1 MATHGC
7 TGMAITLTNNDGY
20 SERYYAADGSHTH
33 SVAGYSEYYGT
44 SAITEITEKRSE
56 QPMETL
62 FNVIVVSKDRAI
74 LLEKKTVA
82 ENEEDAKFNVD
93 IHSVLKEK
101 GLKPKDVT
109 IICNS
114 CGGVKVRKEVQ
125 KVRVIKEDE

>member
-1 MATHGC
+1 MPMGW
-7 TGMAITLTNNDGY
+7 TGNGDGTY
-20 SERYYAADGSHTH
+20 SKWIDGSHTH
-33 SVAGYSEYYGT
+33 SLGYGRYYGA
-44 SAITEITEKRSE
+44 SAITEKIEKRSE

-114 CGGVKVRKEVQ
+114 CGAVKVRKEVQ